1 MPGSPRFRI
10 SSVLPMFI
18 CFIGTLLIANTAN
31 AQELKFA
38 NLGVLKLESGEDLK
52 DCRIGYRTLGHLN
65 EDHSNAVLLL
75 TWFNGKSEALENSVG
90 PNKLLDPAQYFVVMV
105 DALGNGVS
113 TSPSNSTSQPQDK
126 FPRISMRDMV
136 NAEYQLATK
145 ELQLA
150 HVRAVIGISMGGM
163 QTFQW
168 VVSFPAYMDEAIP
181 IMGTPQQT
189 SYDLLQWNLQA
200 DNVEYHLKNGDRE
213 HALDG
218 AMKLGVLHITTPE
231 RLATETKRGGID
243 KLVNTTLAGWKKDTQ
258 PYDYLCQLRAMISLN
273 IAPQG
278 GSLEDAAKLVKA
290 KMLFIVGRH
299 DHLVNPAPALA
310 FAGFR
315 NSTVLVLEGDCG
327 HQEPECQEGLMAATV
342 RGFLSE
348 K

>member
-1 MPGSPRFRI
+1 MHSSFRFRI
-10 SSVLPMFI
+10 SSVLSIFAFLI
-18 CFIGTLLIANTAN
+18 ATLLSSHPTN

-65 EDHSNAVLLL
+65 EDRSNAVLLL
-75 TWFNGKSEALENSVG
+75 TWFNGKSEALKNSVG
-90 PNKLLDPAQYFVVMV
+90 PNKLLDPTQYFVVMI

-113 TSPSNSTSQPQDK
+113 TSPSNSATQPQDK

-168 VVSFPAYMDEAIP
+168 AASYPAYMDEAIP
-181 IMGTPQQT
+181 IMGTPQQS
-189 SYDLLQWNLQA
+189 SYDLLQWSVQA

-213 HALDG
+213 HAVDG
-218 AMKLGVLHITTPE
+218 AMKLGIQQMTTPE
-231 RLATETKRGGID
+231 RLGSETKRTD
-243 KLVNTTLAGWKKDTQ
+243 VDNLVNSTLADWKKDTQ
-258 PYDYLCQLRAMISLN
+258 PFDYLCQLRAIISTN
-273 IAPQG
+273 IVSQG
-278 GSLEDAAKLVKA
+278 SSLEDAAKLVKA
-290 KMLFIVGRH
+290 KMLVIVGRH

-310 FAGFR
+310 FAGFHKA
-315 NSTVLVLEGDCG
+315 TVLVLESDCG
-327 HQEPECQEGLMAATV
+327 HHATVCQEDLMVAAV
-342 RGFLSE
+342 RGFLTE

>member
-1 MPGSPRFRI
+1 LI
-10 SSVLPMFI
+10 T
-18 CFIGTLLIANTAN
+18 TLLTVCPTN

-38 NLGVLKLESGEDLK
+38 NLGVLRLESGEDLK
-52 DCRIGYRTLGHLN
+52 DCRIGYRILGHLN
-65 EDHSNAVLLL
+65 EDRSNTVLLL

-90 PNKLLDPAQYFVVMV
+90 PNKLIDPTQYFVVMI

-113 TSPSNSTSQPQDK
+113 TSPSNSAAQPQDK
-126 FPRISMRDMV
+126 FPHISMRDMV

-150 HVRAVIGISMGGM
+150 HVHAVIGISMGGM

-168 VVSFPAYMDEAIP
+168 VASFPTFMDEAIP

-200 DNVEYHLKNGDRE
+200 DSVEYHLKNGDRD

-218 AMKLGVLHITTPE
+218 AMKLGVLQITTPE
-231 RLATETKRGGID
+231 RLASGTKRGDID
-243 KLVNTTLAGWKKDTQ
+243 KLVSTTLAGWKKDTQ
-258 PYDYLCQLRAMISLN
+258 PYDYLCQLHAMISLN
-273 IAPQG
+273 IVPQD

-290 KMLFIVGRH
+290 KMLIIVGRH

-315 NSTVLVLEGDCG
+315 KSTLLVLEGDCG
-327 HQEPECQEGLMAATV
+327 HQAPECQEDLMVATV
-342 RGFLSE
+342 RGFLTE
-348 K
+348 R

>member
-1 MPGSPRFRI
+1 MPSSRRFRI
-10 SSVLPMFI
+10 SSVLPIFA
-18 CFIGTLLIANTAN
+18 FSIGTLLIAHSTN

-65 EDHSNAVLLL
+65 EDRSNAILLL

-90 PNKLLDPAQYFVVMV
+90 PNKLVDPAQYFVVMI
-105 DALGNGVS
+105 DALGDGVS
-113 TSPSNSTSQPQDK
+113 TSPSNSATQPQDK

-168 VVSFPAYMDEAIP
+168 VASYPSFMDEAIP

-218 AMKLGVLHITTPE
+218 AMKLGVLQITTPE
-231 RLATETKRGGID
+231 RLASETKRGDID

-258 PYDYLCQLRAMISLN
+258 PYDYLCQLHAMIPLN
-273 IAPQG
+273 IVPQG

-290 KMLFIVGRH
+290 KMLVIVGRH

-315 NSTVLVLEGDCG
+315 KSTVLVLEGDCG
-327 HQEPECQEGLMAATV
+327 HQAPECQEDLLVATV
-342 RGFLSE
+342 RGFLTE